1 MIKYLINQVP
11 PLGANCYTVYDT
23 ESKNCLIIDLGGDF
37 SKILGQAQRLGL
49 TVKGVVLTHGH
60 FDHVAGAVHCKEHG
74 IPVYISREDAKMLSS
89 KTNLSEYA
97 GYGQLY
103 FEADKIL
110 SEGANEIGGIK
121 FEVIKTPGHTI
132 GSICILIDKILF
144 SGDTL
149 FALSYGRYDF
159 PTGDF
164 SQLKNSI
171 INKLFTL
178 DGQIEVLPGHEGKTT
193 INHERKYNPINED
206 NY

>member
-1 MIKYLINQVP
+1 MIKYLVNQVP

-37 SKILGQAQRLGL
+37 SKIISQANSLNL
-49 TVKGVVLTHGH
+49 NVKGVILTHGH
-60 FDHVAGAVHCKEHG
+60 FDHVLGAKNCKENG
-74 IPVYISREDAKMLSS
+74 IPVYISQEDAKMLTSY
-89 KTNLSEYA
+89 TNLSEYA
-97 GYGQLY
+97 GYGRLN
-103 FEADKIL
+103 FEADFIL
-110 SEGANEIGGIK
+110 KEGANKIGGIE
-121 FEVIKTPGHTI
+121 FDVIKTPGHTE
-132 GSICILIDKILF
+132 GSICLLFDNLLF

-171 INKLFTL
+171 LNKLFTL
-178 DGQIEVLPGHEGKTT
+178 SDNVEVLPGHGGKTT
-193 INHERKYNPINED
+193 IKHERKYNPINED